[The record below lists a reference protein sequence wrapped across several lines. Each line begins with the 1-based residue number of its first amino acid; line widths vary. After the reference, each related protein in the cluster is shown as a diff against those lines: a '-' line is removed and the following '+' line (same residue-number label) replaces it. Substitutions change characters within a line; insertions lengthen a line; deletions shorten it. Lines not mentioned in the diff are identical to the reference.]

1 MLKRTSRHSESLAQI
16 KYVTRS
22 LDSLIYFDLTAC
34 CILAVTPR
42 HDTGRHCKLNMQKI
56 RTRPRHTRKPW
67 SVFTHNRSKSGL
79 SNDHTFSCGLSQL
92 QGYFENATICLI
104 SFLIPPW
111 LCSFFLLLETSHCF
125 CRGMCSHDARTCADK
140 LCDAGISN
148 HCEKKCFNRSTPLAQ
163 MPGNT
168 CSTF

>member
-1 MLKRTSRHSESLAQI
+1 MEPKLTLLRYCSSSRSAEAANLCSTSHLISHGGAPQRSTMLTRGAGKSIFNRTLQ
-16 KYVTRS
+16 T
-22 LDSLIYFDLTAC
+22 
-34 CILAVTPR
+34 
-42 HDTGRHCKLNMQKI
+42 

-67 SVFTHNRSKSGL
+67 SVFTHNRSKAWL

-125 CRGMCSHDARTCADK
+125 CRGMCSHDARTCAGK
-140 LCDAGISN
+140 LCDAGRSN
-148 HCEKKCFNRSTPLAQ
+148 HCVKKI
-163 MPGNT
+163 
-168 CSTF
+168 